1 MDKVIIENFR
11 CFGARHE
18 VPLAPLTVL
27 VGENSTGKSTFL
39 AAIRLAWDVAAPW
52 APVDFNEAP
61 FLLGG
66 YEEIATFHGGRAGRA
81 KWFILGQEERLH
93 LDHFSKHAVVRVEGR
108 FIEHAGQP
116 YLACVCLLVDQ
127 EPRIDI
133 EGEPGGSPKVV
144 VRAGDRSWELPR
156 APKELLPGT
165 SWPATLYT
173 LGLQLERARYR
184 RGRRSKAA
192 VPDSI
197 LDAAIEATARLVG
210 RRSLRPYAF
219 APVRSRPQ
227 RTYDPIRDEPDPEG
241 QHIPMV
247 LARLLGDRDGRGADL
262 VQALAAFGEAS
273 GLFSEVTVRKLGG
286 VSDPFQVMVRS
297 GRIKRN
303 LIDVGYGVSQVLPI
317 LVEIATQPPGTIF
330 LIQQPEVHLHPRAQ
344 AALATLFARLVRQR
358 GCKLVVET
366 HSDYFVDRLRM
377 DVRDGKGLGVESI
390 SLLYFDRG
398 ESGMAIHPIRL
409 DERGNIIKPPPSY
422 RRFFL
427 EEEHRFLG
435 AS

>member
-11 CFGARHE
+11 CFGARQE

-39 AAIRLAWDVAAPW
+39 AAIRLAWDIANRPG
-52 APVDFNEAP
+52 PPDFNEGP
-61 FLLGG
+61 FRLGA
-66 YEEIATFHGGRAGRA
+66 YEQIATFRGGRAGRA
-81 KWFILGQEERLH
+81 TAFVLGQETRVVGRGPSESDR
-93 LDHFSKHAVVRVEGR
+93 VRVEAR
-108 FIEHAGQP
+108 FVAHQGQP
-116 YLACVCLLVDQ
+116 YLCRVSFAVNDGFCASL
-127 EPRIDI
+127 E
-133 EGEPGGSPKVV
+133 GSPDSQPQAI
-144 VRAGDRSWELPR
+144 VRIGEHAWELPQSPAG
-156 APKELLPGT
+156 APASPP
-165 SWPATLYT
+165 WPVGLQTLR
-173 LGLQLERARYR
+173 LQLENASALSALPNREEDR
-184 RGRRSKAA
+184 RVLAGAIGALRR
-192 VPDSI
+192 
-197 LDAAIEATARLVG
+197 LTF
-210 RRSLRPYAF
+210 RRQRRPYAF

-247 LARLLGDRDGRGADL
+247 LARLLGDGEGRGADL

-344 AALATLFARLVRQR
+344 AALATLFAWLVRQR

-366 HSDYFVDRLRM
+366 HSDHFVDRLRM
-377 DVRDGKGLGVESI
+377 DVRDGKGLGVEGI

-398 ESGMAIHPIRL
+398 EGGMAIHPIRL
-409 DERGNIIKPPPSY
+409 DERGNIIKPPPGY